1 MGLILVM
8 SGRLVPFF
16 IERGISETVNLPKR
30 PWLEISNVIAYSIF
44 VPMILVEFDTDRARE
59 FTSGAAMLLFVINVG
74 RLGSWYNR
82 GIWQKPLLW
91 NLFLGYGL
99 VTLGF
104 LLHGLLYFGWFNI
117 FIPVHSLAVGGIGL
131 MTMSIMARVSLGHTG
146 RSIDDLSSLMI
157 VAFGCLFM
165 ATITRVMLPIM
176 NPENYVLW
184 IQTSQILWIVSFV
197 IFLLTHAPLLVQ
209 ARIDNQPQ

>member
-1 MGLILVM
+1 M

-104 LLHGLLYFGWFNI
+104 LLHALHYFGWFNI